1 MGNVNQ
7 NEEAKIFAE
16 NLSYYMKLHKVDR
29 VMLANELGFKYTTVC
44 DWCNGKVVPRKNK
57 IKVLADYFSISEN
70 ALTWRD
76 NLLTDKNINKKREI
90 LVYKDFPTKLSF
102 DKENESN
109 YLWEEIELPTLYG
122 DPDNYFGYI
131 IFDEINNYGKKVFP
145 EDTIVFKKS
154 DRITKKNT
162 FYVIKTNKGKP
173 VIAYLTESDNSY
185 IFMPIIEYS
194 KIKPIVCSKDD
205 LNVRII
211 GVSKYLTRNL

>member
-1 MGNVNQ
+1 M
-7 NEEAKIFAE
+7 
-16 NLSYYMKLHKVDR
+16 
-29 VMLANELGFKYTTVC
+29 
-44 DWCNGKVVPRKNK
+44 
-57 IKVLADYFSISEN
+57 
-70 ALTWRD
+70 
-76 NLLTDKNINKKREI
+76 LTDKNINKKREI

-122 DPDNYFGYI
+122 DPNNYFGYI

-162 FYVIKTNKGKP
+162 FYVIKASKGKP
-173 VIAYLTESDNSY
+173 MIAYLTESDESY
-185 IFMPIIEYS
+185 IFMPIIQDS
-194 KIKPIVCSKDD
+194 KIKPIVSPKDD

>member
-57 IKVLADYFSISEN
+57 IKVLANYFSISESD
-70 ALTWRD
+70 LTWRD

-102 DKENESN
+102 DKDSIAIFSN
-109 YLWEEIELPTLYG
+109 NIDLTNLIKNLKA
-122 DPDNYFGYI
+122 I
-131 IFDEINNYGKKVFP
+131 IYGKKLSYQLFMVILIITL
-145 EDTIVFKKS
+145 DTL
-154 DRITKKNT
+154 
-162 FYVIKTNKGKP
+162 
-173 VIAYLTESDNSY
+173 YL
-185 IFMPIIEYS
+185 M
-194 KIKPIVCSKDD
+194 K
-205 LNVRII
+205 
-211 GVSKYLTRNL
+211 